1 MAKFSI
7 DFSNVK
13 APTYTSAHQEP
24 GVYNAEIAGAELA
37 KAKRDGTDMLVF
49 AIECGPGRYP
59 YYCKIVPNQLWK
71 LRELIEAAGTKVPN
85 KVVQIDPA
93 KYVGARINVELE
105 DDSYQGKLRS
115 RVARVAP
122 FSELAPKPKAAEP
135 KAAEPEVEE
144 DEFGEFDDIL

>member
-1 MAKFSI
+1 MAKLSI
-7 DFSNVK
+7 DFSDTK
-13 APTYTSAHQEP
+13 APSFVTTHQAP
-24 GVYNAEIAGAELA
+24 GVYNAEIASVELT
-37 KAKRDGTDMLVF
+37 KTKSDNTDMLVF
-49 AIECGPGRYP
+49 AIKAGSGRYP

-115 RVARVAP
+115 RVARVAQ
-122 FSELAPKPKAAEP
+122 FSELAPKPKAE
-135 KAAEPEVEE
+135 EVQQDVE
-144 DEFGEFDDIL
+144 DDFGEFDDIL

>member
-1 MAKFSI
+1 MAKISI
-7 DFSNVK
+7 DFSDVK
-13 APTYTSAHQEP
+13 APSFSTVHQAP
-24 GVYNAEIAGAELA
+24 GVYNAEIAGVEMT
-37 KAKRDGTDMLVF
+37 KTKSDNTDMLVF
-49 AIECGPGRYP
+49 AIVAGPGRYP

-105 DDSYQGKLRS
+105 DDSYNGKLRS

-135 KAAEPEVEE
+135 EVED

>member
-1 MAKFSI
+1 MAKLSI
-7 DFSNVK
+7 DFSDVK
-13 APTYTSAHQEP
+13 APSFSTVHQEP
-24 GVYNAEIAGAELA
+24 GVYNAEIAGVEMT
-37 KAKRDGTDMLVF
+37 KTKSDNTDMLVF
-49 AIECGPGRYP
+49 AIVAGPGRYP

-115 RVARVAP
+115 RVARVAT
-122 FSELAPKPKAAEP
+122 FSELAPKSKAE
-135 KAAEPEVEE
+135 EVQQDVE
-144 DEFGEFDDIL
+144 DDFGEFDDIL

>member
-1 MAKFSI
+1 MAKISI
-7 DFSNVK
+7 DFSDVK
-13 APTYTSAHQEP
+13 TPSFSTVHQEP
-24 GVYNAEIAGAELA
+24 GVYNAEIAGVEMT
-37 KAKRDGTDMLVF
+37 KTKSDNTDMLVF
-49 AIECGPGRYP
+49 AIVAGPGRYP

-122 FSELAPKPKAAEP
+122 FSELDPKPKA
-135 KAAEPEVEE
+135 AAEPEVEE

>member
-1 MAKFSI
+1 MAKISI
-7 DFSNVK
+7 DFSDVK
-13 APTYTSAHQEP
+13 APSFSTVHQDP
-24 GVYNAEIAGAELA
+24 GVYNAEIAGVEMT
-37 KAKRDGTDMLVF
+37 KTKSDNTDMLVF
-49 AIECGPGRYP
+49 AIVSGPGRYP

-122 FSELAPKPKAAEP
+122 FSELSPKPKAS
-135 KAAEPEVEE
+135 EPEVEE

>member
-1 MAKFSI
+1 MAKLSI
-7 DFSNVK
+7 DFSDVK
-13 APTYTSAHQEP
+13 APSFSTVHQEP
-24 GVYNAEIAGAELA
+24 GVYNAEIAGVEMT
-37 KAKRDGTDMLVF
+37 KTKSDNTDMLVF
-49 AIECGPGRYP
+49 AIVAGPGRYP

-85 KVVQIDPA
+85 KVVQIDPS

-135 KAAEPEVEE
+135 EVEE

>member
-1 MAKFSI
+1 MAKISI
-7 DFSNVK
+7 DFSDVK
-13 APTYTSAHQEP
+13 APSFSTVHQAP
-24 GVYNAEIAGAELA
+24 GVYNAEIAGVEMT
-37 KAKRDGTDMLVF
+37 KTKSDNTDMLVF
-49 AIECGPGRYP
+49 AIVAGPGRYP

-105 DDSYQGKLRS
+105 DDSYNGKLRS

-135 KAAEPEVEE
+135 EIEE

>member
-1 MAKFSI
+1 MAKISI
-7 DFSNVK
+7 DFSDVK
-13 APTYTSAHQEP
+13 APSFSTVHQAP
-24 GVYNAEIAGAELA
+24 GVYNAEIASVEMT
-37 KAKRDGTDMLVF
+37 KTKSDNTDMLVF
-49 AIECGPGRYP
+49 AIVAGPGRYP

-93 KYVGARINVELE
+93 KYVGANINVELE

-115 RVARVAP
+115 RVARVAA
-122 FSELAPKPKAAEP
+122 FSELAPKPKAE
-135 KAAEPEVEE
+135 EVQQAVD

>member
-1 MAKFSI
+1 MAKISI
-7 DFSNVK
+7 DFSDVK
-13 APTYTSAHQEP
+13 APSFSTVHQEP
-24 GVYNAEIAGAELA
+24 GVYNAEIAGVEMT
-37 KAKRDGTDMLVF
+37 KTKSDNTDMLVF
-49 AIECGPGRYP
+49 AITAGHGRYP

-71 LRELIEAAGTKVPN
+71 LRELIEAAGTKVPS

-122 FSELAPKPKAAEP
+122 FSELSPKPKA
-135 KAAEPEVEE
+135 AAEPEVEE

>member
-1 MAKFSI
+1 MAKLSI
-7 DFSNVK
+7 DFSDTK
-13 APTYTSAHQEP
+13 APAFVTTHQAP
-24 GVYNAEIAGAELA
+24 GVYNAEIASVELT
-37 KAKRDGTDMLVF
+37 KTKSDNTDMLVF
-49 AIECGPGRYP
+49 AIKVGPGRYP

-85 KVVQIDPA
+85 KVVQIDPG

-115 RVARVAP
+115 HVARVAQ
-122 FSELAPKPKAAEP
+122 FSEVEHKVE
-135 KAAEPEVEE
+135 EVQQDVE

>member
-1 MAKFSI
+1 MAKLSI
-7 DFSNVK
+7 DFSDVK
-13 APTYTSAHQEP
+13 APSFSTVHQEP
-24 GVYNAEIAGAELA
+24 GVYNAEIAGVELT
-37 KAKRDGTDMLVF
+37 KTKSDNTDMLVF
-49 AIECGPGRYP
+49 AIVAGTGRYP

-85 KVVQIDPA
+85 KVVHIDPA

-122 FSELAPKPKAAEP
+122 FSELAPKVKSE
-135 KAAEPEVEE
+135 EVQQDVE
-144 DEFGEFDDIL
+144 DDFGEFDDIL

>member
-1 MAKFSI
+1 MAKLSI
-7 DFSNVK
+7 DFSAVK
-13 APTYTSAHQEP
+13 APSFSTAHQEP
-24 GVYNAEIAGAELA
+24 GVYNAEITGVELT
-37 KAKRDGTDMLVF
+37 KTKKDGTDMLVF

-93 KYVGARINVELE
+93 KYVGTRINVELE

-122 FSELAPKPKAAEP
+122 FSELAPKAE
-135 KAAEPEVEE
+135 AEEVQQDVE
-144 DEFGEFDDIL
+144 DDFGEFDDIL

>member
-24 GVYNAEIAGAELA
+24 GVYNAEIAGVELA
-37 KAKRDGTDMLVF
+37 KAKKDGTDMLVF

-59 YYCKIVPNQLWK
+59 YYCKIAPNQLWK

-85 KVVQIDPA
+85 KVVQIDPDR
-93 KYVGARINVELE
+93 YVGKKINVELE
-105 DDSYQGKLRS
+105 DDTFYDKLRS

-122 FSELAPKPKAAEP
+122 FSELAPKPKAA
-135 KAAEPEVEE
+135 AEPDVEE